1 MEPRQPD
8 RRVLNAEVTEQS
20 LRGIG
25 KRYELAHVEGGNVVV
40 IIHHSGRTDLY
51 VMDERAGEPRA
62 AVALSDA
69 QARTLGAV
77 LGGAYFKPAVVEAVD
92 AVIGGL
98 LIDWFT
104 LREDSPG
111 VGKTISELEIRRR
124 TRMTVAAIARD
135 KGSIVAPEPAEQ
147 LLAGDRLVVIGRPE
161 DVPTF
166 VAHVVG

>member
-1 MEPRQPD
+1 MDHQPE
-8 RRVLNAEVTEQS
+8 RRVLNAELTEQS

-25 KRYELAHVEGGNVVV
+25 KRYELANVDGGNVVV
-40 IIHHSGRTDLY
+40 ILHHSGRTDLY
-51 VMDERAGEPRA
+51 VMDLRGEAPQA

-77 LGGAYFKPAVVEAVD
+77 LTGAYFKPAVVEEVD

-104 LREDSPG
+104 MRENSPG
-111 VGKTISELEIRRR
+111 AGKTIAELEIRGS
-124 TRMTVAAIARD
+124 TRMTVAAIVRD
-135 KGSIVAPEPAEQ
+135 QGSIVAPEPSEE
-147 LLAGDRLVVIGRPE
+147 LLAGDKLVVIGRPE
-161 DVPTF
+161 DVPVF